1 MRIDIRSGQE
11 VMSTIQDEVNR
22 TGIANA
28 SMTLIGAVE
37 LAEISTM
44 QADDAS
50 KDIRTTYAEPL
61 ELSGMGEVVD
71 GKAHI
76 HVTLGR
82 QNDVPVFGHLLRADV
97 HTFFVHAYLSPA

>member
-1 MRIDIRSGQE
+1 MRITVCSGQE
-11 VMSTIQDEVNR
+11 VLATIQHEVNR

-44 QADDAS
+44 RADDAAT
-50 KDIRTTYAEPL
+50 DVVTTYSEPL

-82 QNDVPVFGHLLRADV
+82 QNDVPVFGHLHRADV
-97 HTFFVHAYLSPA
+97 NSFFVHAYLSPA